1 MPPKKKNSTSTKQ
14 RGVGARCD
22 ILLKYLHPQVLINS
36 KIPKDG
42 WTHKQE
48 LTDCVVVSR
57 ETKNIDRKAKV
68 VIVVKHTSFGDSVIY
83 CAERYAKVKVQ
94 GGPDGFFNK
103 KLDLPI
109 IANAPT
115 FAIGD
120 LDKPI
125 DTSVIDKMGR
135 STRSEDIALA
145 RSQGLDVDD
154 DNEPAPENI
163 PAAGARIDNTTNLHG
178 QEWGWGGTCHRKTK
192 HHLDVD
198 PQILNYSRSDL
209 CNQTKL
215 DMFLLF
221 FPIDYFEDVLVKET
235 SLTLVRQAHNPL
247 SMGELV
253 RFFGCIFLCHAL
265 VELIEETSSPL
276 ILSP

>member
-1 MPPKKKNSTSTKQ
+1 MPPKKKSATKQ
-14 RGVGARCD
+14 RGVGGRCD

-36 KIPKDG
+36 KIPKSG

-48 LTDCVVVSR
+48 LTDCVIVSR
-57 ETKNIDRKAKV
+57 ETRNIDRKGRI
-68 VIVVKHTSFGDSVIY
+68 VIVVKHPTFGESLIY
-83 CAERYAKVKVQ
+83 CAERYAKVKVE
-94 GGPDGFFNK
+94 GEPDGFFDK
-103 KLDLPI
+103 KTDLPI

-115 FAIGD
+115 FSIGD